1 MLETWPLLVCCLIA
15 LQQAQRQQLLLL
27 LHFVQD
33 AQAPLALLSW
43 ARHVLSWAP

>member
-1 MLETWPLLVCCLIA
+1 MLETWQLLVCCLIA
-15 LQQAQRQQLLLL
+15 LQQAQRQLLL

-43 ARHVLSWAP
+43 ARHVLSLAP